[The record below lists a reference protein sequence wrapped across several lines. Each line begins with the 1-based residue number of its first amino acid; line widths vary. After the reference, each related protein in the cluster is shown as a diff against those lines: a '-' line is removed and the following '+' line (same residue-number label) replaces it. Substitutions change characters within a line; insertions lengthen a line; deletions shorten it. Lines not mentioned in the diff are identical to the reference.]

1 MGAAVLCGL
10 FALFKVLPKDLV
22 NRVLSLYFVALGAG
36 AVAATIYP
44 FVAKLMPQ
52 SWRARSF
59 GMKGM
64 HLPLLKASLLAF
76 NTFTAHLTLLKAD
89 GYHSPFCLGRF
100 SKRC

>member
-52 SWRARSF
+52 SWRTRSI

-64 HLPLLKASLLAF
+64 RLPLLKASILILETFSLL
-76 NTFTAHLTLLKAD
+76 T
-89 GYHSPFCLGRF
+89 
-100 SKRC
+100 

>member
-64 HLPLLKASLLAF
+64 RVPLLKASILILDTISLL
-76 NTFTAHLTLLKAD
+76 T
-89 GYHSPFCLGRF
+89 SPC
-100 SKRC
+100 